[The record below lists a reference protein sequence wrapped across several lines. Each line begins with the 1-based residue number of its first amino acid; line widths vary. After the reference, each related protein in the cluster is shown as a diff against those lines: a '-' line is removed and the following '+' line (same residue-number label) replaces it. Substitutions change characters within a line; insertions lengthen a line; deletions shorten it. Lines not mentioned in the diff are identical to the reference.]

1 MESAI
6 PRHLAAHRTQPAG
19 VKPGWQPPY
28 PSFVARF
35 EPTVQR
41 VVMAYFGVQYRPGGQ
56 PPAIAATALTELAA
70 ACAGPDGP
78 GQVDRSEYVDEA
90 GYRTIITIAYWDDPD
105 RHKRW
110 SAPARG
116 TWLGERH
123 AAGEAGFFLETVR
136 PSVTRF
142 ETLFSNDR
150 REGIARLAGSLSG
163 EVAEHA
169 YWGGARDR
177 LPLAQTDPL
186 TPGGPPEVSGDR
198 PEVADGP
205 PAVAD
210 SAAADSAGRRVVG
223 GQQNLCLIRSG
234 QDWTDTEG
242 DERRMY
248 LEEVEPVLR
257 AGMDFLRDEGRAIGC
272 YANRY
277 MRVADENGNPVDKS
291 FGMSWWRSLADLD
304 RWAKDHPTHKAIFG
318 QAMKY
323 LSTLGPSA
331 RLRLYHEVTVAAAD
345 EQDFEYLN
353 CHPDTGM
360 LRALP
365 LWPAPDGR
373 G

>member
-6 PRHLAAHRTQPAG
+6 PERLAAQRTEPAG
-19 VKPGWQPPY
+19 MKPGWRPPY

-35 EPTVQR
+35 APAVQR
-41 VVMAYFGVQYRPGGQ
+41 VVMAYFGVQYPAGSA
-56 PPAIAATALTELAA
+56 PPAIVPAALAELATVCAATG
-70 ACAGPDGP
+70 GPA
-78 GQVDRSEYVDEA
+78 QTDRAEYVDEA
-90 GYRTIITIAYWDDPD
+90 GYQTIITIAYWDDPA
-105 RHKRW
+105 RYQRW
-110 SAPARG
+110 SGPARA
-116 TWLGERH
+116 TWLGDQH
-123 AAGEAGFFLETVR
+123 AAGQAGFFLEAVR
-136 PSVTRF
+136 PAVTRF

-150 REGIARLAGSLSG
+150 REGIARLAGALSG

-186 TPGGPPEVSGDR
+186 TPGELPGVSTGGR
-198 PEVADGP
+198 
-205 PAVAD
+205 
-210 SAAADSAGRRVVG
+210 RRVVG
-223 GQQNLCLIRSG
+223 GQQNICLIRSG
-234 QDWTDTEG
+234 QDWTGTVG

-277 MRVADENGNPVDKS
+277 MRVTGEHDDPVDKT

-323 LSTLGPSA
+323 LAALGPA
-331 RLRLYHEVTVAAAD
+331 AQLRLYHEVTVAAAD

-360 LRALP
+360 LRVLQA
-365 LWPAPDGR
+365 
-373 G
+373 

>member
-6 PRHLAAHRTQPAG
+6 PQHLATHRTEPARM
-19 VKPGWQPPY
+19 KPGWRPPY

-35 EPTVQR
+35 APTVQR
-41 VVMAYFGVQYRPGGQ
+41 VVMAYFGVQYRPGNQ
-56 PPAIAATALTELAA
+56 PPAIVPTALAELAA

-78 GQVDRSEYVDEA
+78 GRADRAEYVDEA
-90 GYRTIITIAYWDDPD
+90 GYQTIITVAYWDDPA
-105 RHKRW
+105 RYQRW
-110 SAPARG
+110 CVPARAM
-116 TWLGERH
+116 WLSDQH
-123 AAGEAGFFLETVR
+123 ADGEAGFFLETVR

-163 EVAEHA
+163 EIAEHA
-169 YWGGARDR
+169 YWGGVRDR

-186 TPGGPPEVSGDR
+186 AAGGPPE
-198 PEVADGP
+198 ADDGL
-205 PAVAD
+205 PAVG
-210 SAAADSAGRRVVG
+210 SGVRRVVAG
-223 GQQNLCLIRSG
+223 RQNLCLIRSG

-257 AGMDFLRDEGRAIGC
+257 AGMNFLRDEGRAIGC

-277 MRVADENGNPVDKS
+277 MRVADEHGDPVDKS

-318 QAMKY
+318 QAMRY
-323 LSTLGPSA
+323 LAALGPA
-331 RLRLYHEVTVAAAD
+331 AQLRLYHEVTVAAAD

-360 LRALP
+360 LRTSP
-365 LWPAPDGR
+365 
-373 G
+373 

>member
-1 MESAI
+1 MEPAI
-6 PRHLAAHRTQPAG
+6 APHLAAHRTEPAG
-19 VKPGWQPPY
+19 MKPGWQPPY

-35 EPTVQR
+35 APAVRR
-41 VVMAYFGVQYRPGGQ
+41 VAMSYFGVQYRAGSR
-56 PPAIAATALTELAA
+56 PPAIVPEALAALAA

-78 GQVDRSEYVDEA
+78 GQADRARYVDEA
-90 GYRTIITIAYWDDPD
+90 GYETVVTVAYWDDPA
-105 RHKRW
+105 RHQRW
-110 SAPARG
+110 SAAG
-116 TWLGERH
+116 DGAWLGEQH
-123 AAGEAGFFLETVR
+123 AGGAAGFFRETVR
-136 PSVTRF
+136 PAVTRF

-150 REGIARLAGSLSG
+150 REGVARLAASLSG

-186 TPGGPPEVSGDR
+186 APGDPPGPAS
-198 PEVADGP
+198 
-205 PAVAD
+205 
-210 SAAADSAGRRVVG
+210 STAGGGARRVVG
-223 GQQNLCLIRSG
+223 GQHNLCLIRSG
-234 QDWTDTEG
+234 QDWTDTDG

-257 AGMDFLRDEGRAIGC
+257 AGMDFLRDEGRSVGC
-272 YANRY
+272 YASRY
-277 MRVADENGNPVDKS
+277 LRVADERGDPVNKS

-318 QAMKY
+318 QAMRY
-323 LSTLGPSA
+323 LAAQGPAA

-353 CHPDTGM
+353 CHPGTGM

-365 LWPAPDGR
+365 S
-373 G
+373 

>member
-6 PRHLAAHRTQPAG
+6 PQYLTLPRTEPARM
-19 VKPGWQPPY
+19 KPGWQPPY

-35 EPTVQR
+35 APTVQH
-41 VVMAYFGVQYRPGGQ
+41 VVMAYFGVQYPAAGP
-56 PPAIAATALTELAA
+56 PPAIVPAALAGLAA
-70 ACAGPDGP
+70 ACAAPDGP
-78 GQVDRSEYVDEA
+78 GQADRAEYVDEA
-90 GYRTIITIAYWDDPD
+90 GYQTIITVAYWDDPA
-105 RHKRW
+105 RHRRW
-110 SAPARG
+110 SGPARAA
-116 TWLGERH
+116 WLGDRH
-123 AAGEAGFFLETVR
+123 AAGDAGFFVETVR
-136 PSVTRF
+136 PAVTRF

-150 REGIARLAGSLSG
+150 REGIARLSGSLSG

-169 YWGGARDR
+169 YWGGVRDR

-186 TPGGPPEVSGDR
+186 TPGPPPQVGTGGER
-198 PEVADGP
+198 RVAG
-205 PAVAD
+205 
-210 SAAADSAGRRVVG
+210 GERRVVG

-277 MRVADENGNPVDKS
+277 LRVADEHGDPVDKR

-318 QAMKY
+318 QAMRY
-323 LSTLGPSA
+323 LSALGPAA
-331 RLRLYHEVTVAAAD
+331 RLRLYHEVTVASAD

-353 CHPDTGM
+353 CHPDTGL
-360 LRALP
+360 LRVQEVP
-365 LWPAPDGR
+365 
-373 G
+373 

>member
-6 PRHLAAHRTQPAG
+6 PRHLAAPRTQPAG
-19 VKPGWQPPY
+19 MKPGWQPPY

-41 VVMAYFGVQYRPGGQ
+41 VVMAYFGVQYRSGSQ
-56 PPAIAATALTELAA
+56 PPAIVQAALAELAA
-70 ACAGPDGP
+70 AGAGPDGP
-78 GQVDRSEYVDEA
+78 GQVDRAEYVDEA
-90 GYRTIITIAYWDDPD
+90 GYQTIITIAYWDDPD

-110 SAPARG
+110 SAPARA

-123 AAGEAGFFLETVR
+123 AVATGEAGFFLETVR

-186 TPGGPPEVSGDR
+186 TPGALGVVGAAVR
-198 PEVADGP
+198 GVDGG
-205 PAVAD
+205 AV
-210 SAAADSAGRRVVG
+210 RRVVG

-234 QDWTDTEG
+234 QDWTETEG

-277 MRVADENGNPVDKS
+277 MRVADEHGNPVDKS

-331 RLRLYHEVTVAAAD
+331 RLRLYHEVTVASAD

-353 CHPDTGM
+353 CHPGTGM
-360 LRALP
+360 LRALSS
-365 LWPAPDGR
+365 
-373 G
+373 